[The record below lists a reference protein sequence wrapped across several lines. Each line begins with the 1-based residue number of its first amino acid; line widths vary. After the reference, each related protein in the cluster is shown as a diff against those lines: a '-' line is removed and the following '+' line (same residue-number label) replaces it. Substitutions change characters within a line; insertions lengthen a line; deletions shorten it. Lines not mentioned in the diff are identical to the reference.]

1 MSDEFNPQRRAP
13 SFNEKPQ
20 SINQKNFK
28 SRMSYYFGD
37 MEVRGI
43 ICVSMFE
50 FYVDNTIGSSLGKS
64 SIEKIAKLNVILTTE
79 IIPQF
84 KNNNEFV

>member
-1 MSDEFNPQRRAP
+1 
-13 SFNEKPQ
+13 
-20 SINQKNFK
+20 
-28 SRMSYYFGD
+28 
-37 MEVRGI
+37 
-43 ICVSMFE
+43 MFE
-50 FYVDNTIGSSLGKS
+50 FYVDNTLGSGLGKS